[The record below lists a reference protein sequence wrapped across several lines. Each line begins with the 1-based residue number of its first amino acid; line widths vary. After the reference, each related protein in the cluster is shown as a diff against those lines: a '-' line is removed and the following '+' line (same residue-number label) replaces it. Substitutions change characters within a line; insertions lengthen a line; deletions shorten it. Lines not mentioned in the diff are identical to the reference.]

1 MSIRNM
7 SNDEIESL
15 LQTSILDDGRKN
27 KYAEV
32 MTPLFL
38 VEEILDQIPY
48 SAYSHPN
55 WKWLDPAAGTGHFF
69 LILYLRLLKG
79 LVKQIPDEA
88 KRKAHIL
95 ENMLYMVE
103 LNGKNV
109 TTLKKRFGEKCH
121 IYHGDFLTH
130 DFRNTTFEGILG
142 NPPFQVSKS
151 EVYKGS
157 VGNRVLWTLF
167 IKNVLENQLLKPKGY
182 LGFITPSSWRRPE
195 HALYKPMVQENYL
208 RYLHIYSK
216 KDGMKVL
223 GVQTR
228 FDVYV
233 IQKENPS
240 KRKSVIVDEKGVHH
254 SFSMI
259 QWPFLPNSHYDSF
272 RKIMVPK
279 EDGLDILF
287 DSSCYDARK
296 LKKRKS
302 KKNSVPVV
310 HNITRKGLGV
320 YYGNKKCVH
329 LHKPKLLLN
338 FNEKQY
344 PVIDALGKYG
354 MSQLTFGIPIASKHG
369 GEQWKEF
376 IESPFFQDIL
386 EASKWNSFQTD
397 YRMFSYFSK
406 DKEKYRI

>member
-1 MSIRNM
+1 M
-7 SNDEIESL
+7 
-15 LQTSILDDGRKN
+15 
-27 KYAEV
+27 
-32 MTPLFL
+32 
-38 VEEILDQIPY
+38 
-48 SAYSHPN
+48 
-55 WKWLDPAAGTGHFF
+55 
-69 LILYLRLLKG
+69 RLLKG

-216 KDGMKVL
+216 KEGMKVL

-240 KRKSVIVDEKGVHH
+240 KRKSIIVDEKGTHH

-279 EDGLDILF
+279 E
-287 DSSCYDARK
+287 
-296 LKKRKS
+296 
-302 KKNSVPVV
+302 
-310 HNITRKGLGV
+310 
-320 YYGNKKCVH
+320 
-329 LHKPKLLLN
+329 
-338 FNEKQY
+338 
-344 PVIDALGKYG
+344 
-354 MSQLTFGIPIASKHG
+354 LTFGIPIASKHE
-369 GEQWKEF
+369 GEQWKEV